1 MLSHPFRR
9 ELSATLRLA
18 GPLILAQLAQIATSF
33 VDTLMIGRW
42 LGPEA
47 LAAGVLGSTVFFTT
61 TVVGIGFVIA
71 VGPTVAQAFV
81 LDTSRL
87 GPVSLAEAGLDA
99 SDTSASDHLPVVVDL
114 VPMSR

>member
-9 ELSATLRLA
+9 ELGATLRLA

-61 TVVGIGFVIA
+61 TVVGIVF
-71 VGPTVAQAFV
+71 GPLSDLRSTE
-81 LDTSRL
+81 RL
-87 GPVSLAEAGLDA
+87 R
-99 SDTSASDHLPVVVDL
+99 H
-114 VPMSR
+114 RR